1 MRYCRLLLL
10 LWSSFAFGQSPDLMN
25 KVNLQLAQGK
35 GDTATVTSMMVLGQ
49 AFLDRPESLQ
59 PDMQM
64 AAYLARRIDTL
75 SRRLHY
81 PAGMGVSKLLQAK
94 MLRESGHAKDGRK
107 VSEEAVQLLHQ
118 YGTPRQQAEAII
130 ELGGTY
136 GNTVQELGQKIKYY
150 QQGAAFYKQMGD
162 SLSEAKLMEFI
173 GDLLTNNEQYTEA
186 LVVLKDAT
194 RLYQQLH
201 FRRMHGI
208 YSVMA
213 DTYRGL
219 NDFTQSIRYNLMAIE
234 AGEKVQEMGPLM
246 TTIYN
251 RTGINYFSV
260 NYYNEAL
267 ECFGKARM
275 LALVQ
280 RDTNSCRTMLINIS
294 DALRAK
300 GQYAASVD
308 SLKQAELFGPSPIAF
323 ENTLIDMVYLKDYM
337 AMNDPVNAELYF
349 RKLSAEDRRQKLTSS
364 QQQFARLA
372 LVSYLQ
378 SKGQFAAAVPL
389 LKEYTDHLDE
399 PLSVGKRA
407 EGAYMLFR
415 TDSALGHTAAALNEY
430 KQYKMYYDSLT
441 NLNMAKQ
448 MGIAK
453 LQYEIAEKDKSIE
466 LLTQGSR
473 LKAASLKTE
482 KLWGNV
488 FLVGIVV
495 LVILL
500 ALIINRYRIKQ
511 RSNQQLRRQ
520 EKQISQ
526 QQEVLKKLLG
536 EKEWLL
542 KEVHHRVKNNL
553 SIIIGL
559 LNSQSE
565 FLNNVDAKS
574 AIRTSQN
581 RMFAM
586 SLIHQRLY
594 QTNNLGKVD
603 MKWYIGE
610 LINSLQGYF
619 EDMDR
624 IRFETAIHPI
634 LLDTAQAVPIA
645 LIINEAITNS
655 IKYAFPA
662 GRKGTIQV
670 LFKMSTPGRCLLQ
683 LSDDGAGLPA
693 DFDEQHVQSL
703 GINLMRGLAEQLDG
717 DFQVYQRNGVVVSVS
732 FPLHTIDQVN
742 DYPATA

>member
-1 MRYCRLLLL
+1 MRYCSLLLL
-10 LWSSFAFGQSPDLMN
+10 LLSSIVYGQSPDLMN

-35 GDTATVTSMMVLGQ
+35 GDTGTISSLMVLGQ
-49 AFLDRPESLQ
+49 AFLDRPESLA

-64 AAYLARRIDTL
+64 ADYLARRIDTL

-81 PAGMGVSKLLQAK
+81 PAGIGISKLLQAK

-107 VSEEAVQLLHQ
+107 VSEEAVQLLNQ

-130 ELGGTY
+130 ELGGSY
-136 GNTVQELGQKIKYY
+136 GNSVQELDQKVKYY
-150 QQGAAFYKQMGD
+150 MQGAAYYRQIGD
-162 SLSEAKLMEFI
+162 HLSEAKLKEFI
-173 GDLLTNNEQYTEA
+173 GDLLTNNEKYTAALAILNEA
-186 LVVLKDAT
+186 T
-194 RLYQQLH
+194 ELYQKAH
-201 FRRMHGI
+201 YERMHGV
-208 YSVMA
+208 YSVTA
-213 DTYRGL
+213 DAYRGL
-219 NDFTQSIRYNLMAIE
+219 NDFTQSLRYNLMAIE
-234 AGEKVQEMGPLM
+234 AGENVQEQGPLM

-251 RTGINYFSV
+251 RTGINYFTVS
-260 NYYNEAL
+260 YYTEAL
-267 ECFGKARM
+267 ECFNKALVLARM
-275 LALVQ
+275 Q
-280 RDTNSCRTMLINIS
+280 RDTNSCRTMLVNIA

-308 SLKQAELFGPSPIAF
+308 SLKHAAVFGPSPVAF
-323 ENTLIDMVYLKDYM
+323 ENTLMDLVHLKDYM
-337 AMNDPVNAELYF
+337 AMKDAVNAERYF
-349 RKLSAEDRRQKLTSS
+349 RILSSEDLRYKLTSS
-364 QQQFARLA
+364 QQQITRLA
-372 LVSYLQ
+372 LVSYLH
-378 SKGQFAAAVPL
+378 SKGMYAEGIPL
-389 LKEYTDHLDE
+389 LKEYTAHLDE
-399 PLSVGKRA
+399 PLSVSKRA
-407 EGAYMLFR
+407 DGAYMLFR
-415 TDSALGHTAAALNEY
+415 TDSALGNMAAALQHY
-430 KQYKMYYDSLT
+430 KQYKRYYDSLT

-482 KLWGNV
+482 KLVGNV
-488 FLVGIVV
+488 FMMGIVV

-500 ALIINRYRIKQ
+500 VLIYNRYRIKQ
-511 RSNQQLRRQ
+511 ESNHQLTIQ
-520 EKQISQ
+520 EKKISQ
-526 QQEVLKKLLG
+526 QHIVLKKLLG

-553 SIIIGL
+553 SIIISL

-565 FLNNVDAKS
+565 FLNNVDARS

-581 RMFAM
+581 RMYAM

-594 QTNNLGKVD
+594 QTDNLGKVD

-624 IRFETAIHPI
+624 IRFDIQVEHIS
-634 LLDTAQAVPIA
+634 LDTAQAVPIA

-655 IKYAFPA
+655 IKYAFPG

-670 LFKMSTPGRCLLQ
+670 LFKMSTPETCLLQ
-683 LSDDGAGLPA
+683 LSDDGTGLPA
-693 DFDEQHVQSL
+693 EFDEQHIQSL
-703 GINLMRGLAEQLDG
+703 GMNLMRGLAEQLDG
-717 DFQVYQRNGVVVSVS
+717 DFQVYQRSGVVVSVS
-732 FPLHTIDQVN
+732 FPFHNIAQLN
-742 DYPATA
+742 